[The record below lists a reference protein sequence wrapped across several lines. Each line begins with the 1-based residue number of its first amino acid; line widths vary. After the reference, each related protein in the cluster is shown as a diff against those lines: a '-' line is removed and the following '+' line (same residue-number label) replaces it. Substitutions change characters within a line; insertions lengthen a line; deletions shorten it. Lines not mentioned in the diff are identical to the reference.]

1 MSGLDPNKNYPKT
14 WHKTQESMVR
24 FPKTAI
30 ISSENIHT
38 GH

>member
-30 ISSENIHT
+30 NSNENTYNRH
-38 GH
+38 